1 MLNWIDTHSATI
13 NVFTNVAMLG
23 VWFVYLHL
31 ILMAYL
37 RQRKPRILINRGAGV
52 GLNAHCLV
60 SNMSQEPIYVNSI
73 LAVLK
78 TEDRSW
84 MMAVTDVESLED
96 RDDQPTGT
104 SATNQGPLCQGD
116 YMDIGTLGNLV
127 RRTREKT
134 DLANTD
140 DHPSQIFKTFE
151 LIVVAAHGSDSLA
164 IGAKRTFRFDPAPDG
179 DCIYPDTVETKQISS
194 PWERRRVHRL
204 LKQHL

>member
-1 MLNWIDTHSATI
+1 MLNWIEAHSTAL
-13 NVFTNVAMLG
+13 NVITNLAMLA

-84 MMAVTDVESLED
+84 MLAVTDVESLENQDD
-96 RDDQPTGT
+96 RPTGT
-104 SATNQGPLCQGD
+104 SATNQGPLCRGD
-116 YMDIGTLGNLV
+116 YMDIGTLGDLV

-134 DLANTD
+134 DLANSD
-140 DHPSQIFKTFE
+140 DHPATVFKTFE
-151 LIVVAAHGSDSLA
+151 LIVVAAHGSETLA
-164 IGAKRTFRFDPAPDG
+164 IGAKRTFRFNPSPDA
-179 DCIYPDTVETKQISS
+179 DCIYPDTVETRQISS
-194 PWERRRVHRL
+194 PWERRRVHKL

>member
-116 YMDIGTLGNLV
+116 YIDIGTLGNLV

>member
-151 LIVVAAHGSDSLA
+151 LIVVAAHSSDSLA
-164 IGAKRTFRFDPAPDG
+164 IGAKRTFRFDSAPDG
-179 DCIYPDTVETKQISS
+179 DCIYPDTVETNQISS

>member
-140 DHPSQIFKTFE
+140 GHPSQIFKTFE